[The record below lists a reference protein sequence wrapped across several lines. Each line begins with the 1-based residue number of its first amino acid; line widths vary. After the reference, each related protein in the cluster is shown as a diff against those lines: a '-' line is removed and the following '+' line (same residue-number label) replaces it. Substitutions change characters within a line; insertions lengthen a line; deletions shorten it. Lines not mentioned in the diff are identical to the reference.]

1 VVIAQ
6 VLYWHKVCEV
16 QPSAMSVVQYVLLPL
31 ITQAIS
37 YQWLITC

>member
-16 QPSAMSVVQYVLLPL
+16 QPSAMSVVQY
-31 ITQAIS
+31 
-37 YQWLITC
+37 YYH